1 MNLCDTPE
9 WVQYLTVGL
18 AVFPHLLTFVPQQ
31 YHGATGLVFKILNTV
46 AANYGH
52 CKNKQPVDQ
61 QDKVTRRP
69 DA

>member
-31 YHGATGLVFKILNTV
+31 YQGATGLAFKILNAV

-52 CKNKQPVDQ
+52 CANKPVDQ
-61 QDKVTRRP
+61 QDKVTSRP
-69 DA
+69 AA